1 MVFLFSSHPSNSSP
15 FAMASLMPTTYHEAA
30 LQARDLLKRKRDGE
44 QIGGTSSANE
54 APPFKKDKGWDH
66 RTTSIRLRIGQT
78 DGKLVIH
85 DYRALWTKD
94 VKQLQDLMDEAEDM
108 GIASGSFLPMIF
120 AQGWSTT
127 VAAGAPPP
135 KTDIKIRAAIGVW
148 FEDCMSSTPDVPKR
162 RQKGSDAFVTI
173 TPTTRSKV
181 SGDRLQRPR
190 SFDRQRSI
198 HDDID
203 IQRVLVGLIEEYD
216 ERDERAVKRDNV
228 KNLVH
233 VARTKLHA
241 WYRDTNRRYGKPRYD
256 RDGSNI
262 HFEKARPRVFGKHPC
277 MMLLQHG
284 LELKNKI
291 IPAATE
297 QRVEEPTAKDQQE
310 TRLSAKTEETLTAPT
325 FNDHQKP
332 RQRGNVP
339 QSAGIVYI
347 ARPSALPGVEARP
360 RSLTSLFPTDR
371 RVAAQLA
378 NNCRKASEAR
388 PVQPPLRTTVSAPT
402 ALLSGDHLLGSYE
415 EEIKD
420 EFSEW

>member
-1 MVFLFSSHPSNSSP
+1 
-15 FAMASLMPTTYHEAA
+15 
-30 LQARDLLKRKRDGE
+30 
-44 QIGGTSSANE
+44 
-54 APPFKKDKGWDH
+54 
-66 RTTSIRLRIGQT
+66 
-78 DGKLVIH
+78 
-85 DYRALWTKD
+85 
-94 VKQLQDLMDEAEDM
+94 
-108 GIASGSFLPMIF
+108 
-120 AQGWSTT
+120 
-127 VAAGAPPP
+127 
-135 KTDIKIRAAIGVW
+135 
-148 FEDCMSSTPDVPKR
+148 
-162 RQKGSDAFVTI
+162 
-173 TPTTRSKV
+173 
-181 SGDRLQRPR
+181 
-190 SFDRQRSI
+190 
-198 HDDID
+198 
-203 IQRVLVGLIEEYD
+203 VLVGLIEEYD

-310 TRLSAKTEETLTAPT
+310 IRLFAKTEETLTAPT

-339 QSAGIVYI
+339 QSAGIVHI
-347 ARPSALPGVEARP
+347 AKPSAPPSIEAQP
-360 RSLTSLFPTDR
+360 RSRTTQFPTDR

-378 NNCRKASEAR
+378 NDCRKASAAR
-388 PVQPPLRTTVSAPT
+388 PVRPPLRTTVSAPT
-402 ALLSGDHLLGSYE
+402 ATFSGDHLLGSYE